1 MWTGRL
7 LDAEVQIHGFCTSVH
22 FQRIKTAVA
31 NKIFQYILLLRLA
44 NLFPGCLFN
53 MMIYISRE
61 STKHMP
67 GQGCHGCMSLMP
79 SIQKTVDIPL
89 ICLNH
94 QKLDYELFL
103 DFASNIRQI

>member
-67 GQGCHGCMSLMP
+67 GQGCQGCMSTNAIYP
-79 SIQKTVDIPL
+79 EDSRHT
-89 ICLNH
+89 LN
-94 QKLDYELFL
+94 LFK
-103 DFASNIRQI
+103 SSKIG